1 MSKAAELAALIGSQ
15 TALSNRNLIING
27 AMQVHQRGGT
37 TTMNDGQSYSLDR
50 FQGFASAGGTYTI
63 TQDSDTPSGEG
74 FTNSLKVAVT
84 SADSSLASGDYYVI
98 DQRIEGN
105 VFAQAGFGTSG
116 AKAVTLSF
124 FVRSSVTGSHGG
136 SLSNS
141 AANRSYPY
149 TYTVSSANTWEYKTI
164 TIPGDTTGTWLT
176 TTGVGARLYWGLG
189 AGSTASGPAG
199 AWAAAEYRTAASTVA
214 PISTGSA
221 TWYITGV
228 QMELGE
234 QATPFEHR
242 SFADELA
249 RCQRYYER
257 YSGWTEAEATLL
269 LSGRILSSNRNDACY
284 FFRTKKRAVPSL
296 TMISDN
302 GSEGTSPSIVVFP
315 SDATSETL
323 SFISAAI
330 SGANTCSA
338 IIRTTGGA
346 TLTNGHNSTTMMA
359 TDFAFDAEL

>member
-1 MSKAAELAALIGSQ
+1 M
-15 TALSNRNLIING
+15 ALSKIRSDSLEDTAIHGNRNLIING

-105 VFAQAGFGTSG
+105 VLAQAAFGTSG

-164 TIPGDTTGTWLT
+164 TIPGDTAGTWLT
-176 TTGVGARLYWGLG
+176 TTGIGARLYWGLG

-228 QMELGE
+228 QLEVGSE
-234 QATPFEHR
+234 PTPFEHR
-242 SFADELA
+242 SFGDELR
-249 RCQRYYER
+249 RCQRYYQVPTNNAMYAATTNGSSQIANIGVPLITTLR
-257 YSGWTEAEATLL
+257 ADPTASTLAATPTAWYGDYSGKSGSTNAPTLA
-269 LSGRILSSNRNDACY
+269 LSTQTHSTTVKMS
-284 FFRTKKRAVPSL
+284 
-296 TMISDN
+296 
-302 GSEGTSPSIVVFP
+302 
-315 SDATSETL
+315 
-323 SFISAAI
+323 I
-330 SGANTCSA
+330 SGFSGLTDNRA
-338 IIRTTGGA
+338 A
-346 TLTNGHNSTTMMA
+346 TITVNGLVLDS
-359 TDFAFDAEL
+359 EL

>member
-164 TIPGDTTGTWLT
+164 TISGDTTGTWLT

-228 QMELGE
+228 QLELGE

-249 RCQRYYER
+249 RCQRY
-257 YSGWTEAEATLL
+257 
-269 LSGRILSSNRNDACY
+269 
-284 FFRTKKRAVPSL
+284 FFKLTDLADGAGTFGHLYNNESAKRTIEIQYPT
-296 TMISDN
+296 TMR
-302 GSEGTSPSIVVFP
+302 TSPTLTVTCPNTV
-315 SDATSETL
+315 DTSYIQPDGST
-323 SFISAAI
+323 SVI
-330 SGANTCSA
+330 SGVNAA
-338 IIRTTGGA
+338 YA
-346 TLTNGHNSTTMMA
+346 TYFT
-359 TDFAFDAEL
+359 AFQASAEL

>member
-1 MSKAAELAALIGSQ
+1 MPLSKIVANSITDDTITTDQIADTSVHGQ
-15 TALSNRNLIING
+15 RNLIING

-105 VFAQAGFGTSG
+105 VLAQAAFGTSG

-149 TYTVSSANTWEYKTI
+149 TYTVSSANTW
-164 TIPGDTTGTWLT
+164 
-176 TTGVGARLYWGLG
+176 
-189 AGSTASGPAG
+189 
-199 AWAAAEYRTAASTVA
+199 
-214 PISTGSA
+214 
-221 TWYITGV
+221 
-228 QMELGE
+228 
-234 QATPFEHR
+234 
-242 SFADELA
+242 
-249 RCQRYYER
+249 
-257 YSGWTEAEATLL
+257 
-269 LSGRILSSNRNDACY
+269 
-284 FFRTKKRAVPSL
+284 
-296 TMISDN
+296 
-302 GSEGTSPSIVVFP
+302 
-315 SDATSETL
+315 
-323 SFISAAI
+323 
-330 SGANTCSA
+330 
-338 IIRTTGGA
+338 
-346 TLTNGHNSTTMMA
+346 
-359 TDFAFDAEL
+359 

>member
-15 TALSNRNLIING
+15 SALSNRNLIING

-228 QMELGE
+228 QLELGE

-242 SFADELA
+242 SFGDELR
-249 RCQRYYER
+249 RCRRYTQVFLGDQN
-257 YSGWTEAEATLL
+257 YSQVGVTGIAYSTTNLDVPVPLIPAMRSVPAIGA
-269 LSGRILSSNRNDACY
+269 SGTVQASNA
-284 FFRTKKRAVPSL
+284 
-296 TMISDN
+296 
-302 GSEGTSPSIVVFP
+302 GSGY
-315 SDATSETL
+315 
-323 SFISAAI
+323 
-330 SGANTCSA
+330 
-338 IIRTTGGA
+338 
-346 TLTNGHNSTTMMA
+346 TLTGLSIITAQSSTDVASLRGTTSGMTAA
-359 TDFAFDAEL
+359 TPHRMESGNNTTARVTLDAEL